1 MDILVK
7 AFNAFVKRKTEFIK
21 KRYAFYKSQN
31 NTIVVKD
38 YANQFPFLKSRD
50 QLPGLD
56 EILKWKYTK
65 DIFNFDEHI
74 SPILNYFISKITGLY
89 KHGQTE
95 KTGLCNLRILSNIKA
110 GKLTFAISKNTLS
123 AKEQWESRLINSL
136 KKEYPGTPLKNL
148 ILIISSKVNDL
159 GGNATH
165 CKSVEEAYFKFASGF
180 IFLYFCV
187 MKAIK
192 RKSDCPINF
201 ALEIFGDKWTF
212 LIVRDLMFKGKHFY
226 GEFLLSEEGIAT
238 NILSNRLSLLES
250 NGIISKSSDPSHKQ
264 KIIYRLTRKGIDLVP
279 LLVEFIM
286 WSAKYDKDSAVDM
299 KFVKS
304 VKRDKGGMLSQI
316 TSSLVDE
323 LGVS

>member
-1 MDILVK
+1 M
-7 AFNAFVKRKTEFIK
+7 
-21 KRYAFYKSQN
+21 
-31 NTIVVKD
+31 
-38 YANQFPFLKSRD
+38 
-50 QLPGLD
+50 
-56 EILKWKYTK
+56 
-65 DIFNFDEHI
+65 
-74 SPILNYFISKITGLY
+74 
-89 KHGQTE
+89 
-95 KTGLCNLRILSNIKA
+95 
-110 GKLTFAISKNTLS
+110 
-123 AKEQWESRLINSL
+123 KE
-136 KKEYPGTPLKNL
+136 
-148 ILIISSKVNDL
+148 
-159 GGNATH
+159 
-165 CKSVEEAYFKFASGF
+165 
-180 IFLYFCV
+180 
-187 MKAIK
+187 IK